1 MVKNL
6 EKKAPKKVYWY
17 FTHCSGKKSSKE
29 YCVEIMKTID
39 SVERN
44 LQVASH
50 TLTLV
55 KLAPSNE
62 EEAIFVTPDTIPQ
75 VVVAK
80 TCRFLT

>member
-1 MVKNL
+1 
-6 EKKAPKKVYWY
+6 
-17 FTHCSGKKSSKE
+17 
-29 YCVEIMKTID
+29 MKTID